1 MHEKS
6 GRCYICLMNLE
17 TAFGEIL
24 KKYRLEAGL
33 SQDALAKRA
42 GMHNT
47 TISYYEVGRRKP
59 TILTLFILARALEVQ
74 PEVMIAELRK
84 MKPDLG

>member
-1 MHEKS
+1 MK
-6 GRCYICLMNLE
+6 LE

-24 KKYRLEAGL
+24 KKYRLQAGL

-59 TILTLFILARALEVQ
+59 TIHTLFILARALELQ
-74 PEVMIAELRK
+74 PATIIAELQGL
-84 MKPDLG
+84 KPDID